1 MIKTLEYILSK
12 LVENPEKIKI
22 EEKEENDVIYY
33 VVKLEKE
40 DMGKVIGKEGK
51 VIKAIRNIMKILT
64 IKNGKKTNISL
75 EELE

>member
-22 EEKEENDVIYY
+22 EEKEENDVVYF

-51 VIKAIRNIMKILT
+51 VIKAIRNVMKIPT
-64 IKNGKKTNISL
+64 IKNGKRINISL